1 MMRRSASGV
10 CGVGR
15 VSGRGSGRLLA
26 WVIVGDEGDDMVG
39 VEAGAAVEEGELYEK
54 CDAGDDA
61 ARVLDELAHSA
72 GGAAGGEEVVGDE
85 DAGAWRYGVG
95 VGFQGV
101 GAVLEF
107 VGGGNGFAGKF
118 VRLAG
123 EDEPFA
129 GAVGEG
135 CAEDEAAGLG

>member
-72 GGAAGGEEVVGDE
+72 GGA
-85 DAGAWRYGVG
+85 
-95 VGFQGV
+95 
-101 GAVLEF
+101 VLEF
-107 VGGGNGFAGKF
+107 VGGGNGFAGEF